1 MARRWLD
8 RGNDIGDSAAR
19 FLFYFTGFNALF
31 YPWMVVD
38 EVEGHDGKKIRNL
51 VLRLDVKVA
60 ENLLD
65 QLQEHVAFF
74 AGRRPVERMDRRK
87 SDPCRGKA
95 DEGRRHQRDLMGDGA
110 PPERLC
116 ALAQIL
122 YQVRSNLIHGSKA
135 AMGDDSEIIENCILP
150 MRLILE
156 ATLSMSESGRPS

>member
-87 SDPCRGKA
+87 SDPCPRQG
-95 DEGRRHQRDLMGDGA
+95 
-110 PPERLC
+110 
-116 ALAQIL
+116 
-122 YQVRSNLIHGSKA
+122 
-135 AMGDDSEIIENCILP
+135 
-150 MRLILE
+150 
-156 ATLSMSESGRPS
+156 